1 MIIYKIDDLNLI
13 KDERNESSIVTYQF
27 NPMVSGHLKLEVW

>member
-13 KDERNESSIVTYQF
+13 KDERNESSIVTYQL
-27 NPMVSGHLKLEVW
+27 NPMISGDLKLEVW